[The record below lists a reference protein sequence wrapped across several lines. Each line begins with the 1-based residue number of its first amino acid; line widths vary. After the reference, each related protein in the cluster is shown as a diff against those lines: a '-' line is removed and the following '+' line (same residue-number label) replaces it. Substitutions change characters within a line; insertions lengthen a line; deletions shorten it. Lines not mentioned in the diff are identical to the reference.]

1 MSEPQSQEIWKEK
14 PKAGFGVEMSEQ
26 QFEKMMGHFN
36 HLTSE
41 TERREAAVANSL
53 NELKQIEAVRT
64 YASVVRDITTSI
76 QTLSQIEGTDK
87 IVDQLV
93 KSLSITNNNFH
104 TMGVMSIGQKAD
116 QQALSVQTDP
126 ETIK

>member
-1 MSEPQSQEIWKEK
+1 MSEPQSQEIWQEK
-14 PKAGFGVEMSEQ
+14 PKAGFGVEMSED
-26 QFEKMMGHFN
+26 QFQKMMSHFN

-53 NELKQIEAVRT
+53 NELKQIESVRT
-64 YASVVRDITTSI
+64 YASVVKDITTSI

-87 IVDQLV
+87 IVDQLI

-116 QQALSVQTDP
+116 QQALSVQTDEP
-126 ETIK
+126 TIK